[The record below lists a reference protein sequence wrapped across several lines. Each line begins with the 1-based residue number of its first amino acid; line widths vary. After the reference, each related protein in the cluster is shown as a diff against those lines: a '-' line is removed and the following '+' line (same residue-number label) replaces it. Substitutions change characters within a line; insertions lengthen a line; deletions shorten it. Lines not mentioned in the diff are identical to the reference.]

1 MAKKNNGG
9 ESTKGRTN
17 YAEAADYAIP
27 EGYAEQSG
35 DIVGF
40 WAPEL
45 NPTIHFTPTEA
56 RAFDSKL
63 EPKKSSVLVMGI
75 LKDPIP
81 LIRDKEEVAGKAG
94 DTIGVW
100 YKPGM
105 KAIRDL
111 AGVPVFMFAS
121 GELDTGKPNP
131 MIVFKVFAKSKGQ
144 SLLMSE
150 DFREKSTDNELP
162 FKQVHESQLVPAG
175 TQPYTGQ
182 F

>member
-1 MAKKNNGG
+1 MAKNKNGG
-9 ESTKGRTN
+9 EGTKGRT
-17 YAEAADYAIP
+17 DYTANHAIP

-45 NPTIHFTPTEA
+45 SPTIHFIPTEA

-63 EPKKSSVLVMGI
+63 EKKKSSVLVLGT
-75 LKDPIP
+75 LKDAIP
-81 LIRDKEEVAGKAG
+81 LIRNDEEVAGKAG
-94 DTIGVW
+94 DIVGVW

-111 AGVPVFMFAS
+111 AGTPVFMFAS

-144 SLLMSE
+144 TLLLGE
-150 DFREKSTDNELP
+150 DFRKDSVATELP
-162 FKQVHESQLVPAG
+162 FKQVHETQLVPAG
-175 TQPYTGQ
+175 TQPYSGQ